1 MYVCMV
7 WYSMVWY
14 GMIQYGMV
22 LYLIVSHCMVCMY
35 ACMYAGIPV
44 DMKAGIVF

>member
-14 GMIQYGMV
+14 DTVWYGIVSYRIALYGMYV
-22 LYLIVSHCMVCMY
+22 
-35 ACMYAGIPV
+35 CMYAGIPV